1 MNVVWTAEAEDSF
14 SQNLIYLEQEWNQ
27 TVIKNFID
35 KTMEA
40 IASIE
45 NHPRLYPFISKK
57 KNIRR
62 CLVVPQVS
70 RFYRITDT
78 HIELI
83 SFWNNFQDPKKL
95 KLK

>member
-35 KTMEA
+35 KTIEA

-45 NHPRLYPFISKK
+45 NYLRLYPFVSKK
-57 KNIRR
+57 KTYDVVLLFLR
-62 CLVVPQVS
+62 CPC
-70 RFYRITDT
+70 F
-78 HIELI
+78 IE
-83 SFWNNFQDPKKL
+83 
-95 KLK
+95 